1 LPRAPG
7 TSILRTVSE
16 EPAIYREEVVGTMFT
31 IADIAANVQ
40 AIARLLEGDDGGEEE
55 TPEDPS

>member
-1 LPRAPG
+1 VAG
-7 TSILRTVSE
+7 TSILGTVSE

-31 IADIAANVQ
+31 IADIAANVRM
-40 AIARLLEGDDGGEEE
+40 IARLLEGDDGGEEE